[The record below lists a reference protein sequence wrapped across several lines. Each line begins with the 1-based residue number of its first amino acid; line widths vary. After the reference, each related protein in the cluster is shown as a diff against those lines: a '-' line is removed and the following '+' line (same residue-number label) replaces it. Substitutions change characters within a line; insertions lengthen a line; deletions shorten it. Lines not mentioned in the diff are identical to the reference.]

1 MAKKDVYKEMKEL
14 IKALAECPYTIDSAT
29 IPRSGF
35 LEENKKQVVG
45 VMSMSLVK
53 HEKLVEIASK
63 LK

>member
-1 MAKKDVYKEMKEL
+1 MKKQVLDQETIDL
-14 IKALAECPYTIDSAT
+14 IKWLAECPYVIDSAT

-45 VMSMSLVK
+45 TLSLSLIK